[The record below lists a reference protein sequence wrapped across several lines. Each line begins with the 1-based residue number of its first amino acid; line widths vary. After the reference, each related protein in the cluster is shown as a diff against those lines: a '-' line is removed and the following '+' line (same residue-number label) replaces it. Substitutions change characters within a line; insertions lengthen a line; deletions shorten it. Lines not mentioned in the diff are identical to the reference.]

1 MRIIDILFSFFG
13 ILILSPFFLLLFL
26 YYYLFE
32 GGGFFYKQERIG
44 RMAEPF
50 DILKIRTMSFNS
62 ETSTVSLKNDSR
74 VTPIGKFLRKWKI
87 DELPQLYNILL
98 GDMSFVGPRPT
109 VSSDY
114 SRMNKAQLNRS
125 LVRPGLTGLAQIS
138 GNTSLSWPQRLR
150 YDLIYVKNKSIC
162 LDAYIILKTAVFFI
176 RGKLETH
183 PNDRGEWD

>member
-1 MRIIDILFSFFG
+1 MRIIDVLVSFIG
-13 ILILSPFFLLLFL
+13 LLTLSPLFLLLFM

-32 GGGFFYKQERIG
+32 GGAFIFKQERIG

-50 DILKIRTMSFNS
+50 DILKIRTMSFNGD
-62 ETSTVSLKNDSR
+62 TSTVSLKNDSR
-74 VTPIGKFLRKWKI
+74 VTPIGRFLRKWKI
-87 DELPQLYNILL
+87 DELPQLYNILR

-114 SRMNKAQLNRS
+114 SRMNKAQQNRC

-162 LDAYIILKTAVFFI
+162 FDVFIILKTAVFLI
-176 RGKLETH
+176 LGRLETH
-183 PNDRGEWD
+183 PNDRGEWE